1 MILHHFLLDV
11 NEANA
16 FLLGCEETKEAL
28 LVDAGEYPAEL
39 DTVLNRHGLKLSA
52 IFITHD
58 HWDHTAG
65 LADVVAKH
73 PAPIYAYNA
82 SIEGQRT
89 TTVKEGDTVKVGTLE
104 GLVLET
110 PGHTPDGVSLA
121 FPSLVFTGD
130 ALFSGS
136 IGGTASPGLANQL
149 IDHVRR
155 RIFTLPPETEL
166 HTGHGPASTVAIEQ
180 AYNPFFV

>member
-1 MILHHFLLDV
+1 MIFRHFLLEV

-16 FLLGCEETKEAL
+16 FLLGCEETKEAM
-28 LVDAGEYPAEL
+28 LVDAGEYPAAL
-39 DTVLNRHGLKLSA
+39 DKTLSTHGLKLTV

-65 LADVVAKH
+65 LAEVLARH
-73 PAPIYAYNA
+73 PAQVYAYNA
-82 SIEGQRT
+82 SVEGIRT
-89 TTVKEGDTVKVGTLE
+89 TVVKHGDRVTVGNLE
-104 GLVLET
+104 GEVLET
-110 PGHTPDGVSLA
+110 PGHTPDGLSLV
-121 FPSLVFTGD
+121 FPSLAFTGD

-155 RIFTLPPETEL
+155 HIFTLPPDTEL

-180 AYNPFFV
+180 SHNPFFV